1 MVHSFKVGVA
11 LVLVSLLYVL
21 DPLFHQVGQNVM
33 WAIMTV
39 VVVFEF
45 YAGATISK
53 GINRGIGTILGGLL
67 GCLAAFIARK
77 LGGFLHGTIVVAIAV
92 FIVGVGATYVRM
104 MPRIKRKYDY
114 GALIFILTFNLVV
127 VSGVRADKVILLA
140 RDRLSNIGM
149 GFAVCVLTSLL
160 LFPQWAS
167 DQLHSSTSSTFLH
180 IASSLQGCLDEYMAI
195 SDEKKSGESADVSAC
210 KRILYSKANDESLAN
225 FAKWEPWHGKFGF
238 SYPWDKYM
246 EIGEALREV
255 AAIVISLK
263 ACIIRSMQQPL
274 TPTQR
279 ETVKEHS
286 ERVGLTLVWVLREM
300 GESIKGMRLMSTTNN
315 HNNHNHKLKLSP
327 TSITISNPP
336 NLLEL
341 MEQEDKDNLVHAV
354 ITATSSAA
362 SEQLGMSS
370 FVFMMNEMSK
380 RVEALATKVEQL
392 GDIAEFRSADD
403 KLAEV

>member
-1 MVHSFKVGVA
+1 MSSSSSSSSVVVSIPNDEDRLKNTAPDIEQQQQQRKHDQREETFSGSSSFVSSVKGTILTKMMKKMRKCSSEYEKRRRRKMVHSFKVGVA

-225 FAKWEPWHGKFGF
+225 FAK
-238 SYPWDKYM
+238 
-246 EIGEALREV
+246 
-255 AAIVISLK
+255 
-263 ACIIRSMQQPL
+263 
-274 TPTQR
+274 
-279 ETVKEHS
+279 
-286 ERVGLTLVWVLREM
+286 
-300 GESIKGMRLMSTTNN
+300 
-315 HNNHNHKLKLSP
+315 
-327 TSITISNPP
+327 
-336 NLLEL
+336 
-341 MEQEDKDNLVHAV
+341 
-354 ITATSSAA
+354 
-362 SEQLGMSS
+362 
-370 FVFMMNEMSK
+370 
-380 RVEALATKVEQL
+380 
-392 GDIAEFRSADD
+392 
-403 KLAEV
+403 